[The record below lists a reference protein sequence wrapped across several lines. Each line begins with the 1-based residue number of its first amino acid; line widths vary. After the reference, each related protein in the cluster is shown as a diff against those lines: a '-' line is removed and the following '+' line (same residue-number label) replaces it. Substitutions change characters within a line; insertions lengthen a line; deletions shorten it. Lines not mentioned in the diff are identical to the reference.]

1 MFHAL
6 SQFTRGRCNF
16 WSIVLH
22 GFCLQ
27 DINSW
32 LSRLRLD
39 LLPDEPSQPLL
50 SNPLRNGLLLAGIAA
65 GVTLQPLPGIQQP
78 VKSLAAARANLLKA
92 ASHLSLVCSSFAAAA
107 AAAAAQRDKDEALR
121 GQALASSLTGQGLA
135 VHGSPGFRAGSGG
148 TLPGSPVRGRARSG
162 LTSCSRSSSP
172 LKAFEQQRR
181 HSGSRNGS
189 PNRSGLGQRDSRSGS
204 YGGALL
210 DVTSSSCQCFT
221 VVAAGPGAH
230 SLAGEPVHLADEASV
245 LCGPA
250 SSCGC
255 DCWACQQLDGTVL
268 EHAVLQLLE
277 LVIAGD
283 LSCIWGLMYALQQSF
298 PVART
303 SHRAGSPTKAAAAA
317 ASKAA
322 QQADTMPSN
331 PARDHQ
337 QQRQQKLQGAGKER
351 QGSSCGVAA
360 GRKGSESVGVKCG
373 GSSGCIVVQPLQGPS
388 WRSFLLPYTADELQ
402 E

>member
-1 MFHAL
+1 V
-6 SQFTRGRCNF
+6 CC
-16 WSIVLH
+16 VV
-22 GFCLQ
+22 CLQ
-27 DINSW
+27 DITSW

-50 SNPLRNGLLLAGIAA
+50 NNPLRNGLLLAGIAA
-65 GVTLQPLPGIQQP
+65 GVTRQPLPGIHQP

-107 AAAAAQRDKDEALR
+107 AAAAAQRDKDEALK
-121 GQALASSLTGQGLA
+121 GQASASSLTGQGLA

-148 TLPGSPVRGRARSG
+148 TLPGSPLRGRARSG
-162 LTSCSRSSSP
+162 LTSCSSSSSP
-172 LKAFEQQRR
+172 LKAFEQQRS

-189 PNRSGLGQRDSRSGS
+189 PNRSGLGQRDSRCGS
-204 YGGALL
+204 YGGVLL
-210 DVTSSSCQCFT
+210 DVTSNSCQCFT
-221 VVAAGPGAH
+221 VVAAGPGAQ

-283 LSCIWGLMYALQQSF
+283 LSCIWGLLYALQQSF

-303 SHRAGSPTKAAAAA
+303 GHRASSPTKAASAA
-317 ASKAA
+317 ASKATS
-322 QQADTMPSN
+322 ADTMPSN
-331 PARDHQ
+331 PAKDHQ
-337 QQRQQKLQGAGKER
+337 QQRQQKLQVPGKEK
-351 QGSSCGVAA
+351 QGSSCGVA
-360 GRKGSESVGVKCG
+360 GRKGSEGVGLKCG
-373 GSSGCIVVQPLQGPS
+373 GSSGCVVQPLQGPS